1 MGAENGGMIVD
12 ISEDGLGF
20 QAVGRV
26 EKGAELEVSFSLSAG
41 YRISARA
48 RIAWVG
54 PKGNSGGTTFTR
66 LPADSRSIIREWVTK
81 TAEAE
86 AAREIAAAVQAEIAA
101 SEAETE
107 EPPLIIERIESPRAA
122 LAVPTIP
129 KKLATEAFVAA
140 ESLTESVEPPAQET
154 IQPEI
159 PAAEPLAAKSDVSST
174 AIPQTVIQQDLQRDI
189 PPEVRPNVQSDV
201 PQNVQD
207 NVQQNVQPDVAVAAE
222 PSVPPVVPPGAEP
235 VAEAVTQPLIQE
247 ALQRNP
253 ESLVSPDVQ
262 HDVPPTAPNDVQQDA
277 QTDIQASIE
286 PVSHPEIQ
294 SNLQAERDAPFA
306 LQPEAR
312 EKPVAS
318 PADTSPADTGR
329 ADISAGNASS
339 ADNLPPVMPVSPGMP
354 PEIPAAIAPRL
365 SAHAPE
371 NKPRATQ
378 TPVTPPRSEPPRPL
392 FPPRDTR
399 ELFSRS
405 PWISGQSV
413 PEEER
418 SHKGLI
424 AVIVICLLIAALVVS
439 VPYLRSHRQEIGERI
454 EDVGRSVAG
463 EPAQNAPAPSQQL
476 SQQSAQQPSQQTS
489 QPSAQIAAP
498 PSSAPSSS
506 GGAISEKPSS
516 AATKPPQVSAPSAS
530 AAAPATQLHPIVPAA
545 NASSGAAI
553 QNPPVTP
560 PLQAIPPAAGSTGL
574 LAAAGQ
580 TEFKQAQEYLNGT
593 AGVAADP
600 AEAAELFWRSLE
612 KGNTAAA
619 IPLADLYLQG
629 KGVSRSCLQA
639 RILLT
644 AASDKGNAEAI
655 QKLSQLPENCE

>member
-26 EKGAELEVSFSLSAG
+26 EKGTELEVSFSLSAG

-86 AAREIAAAVQAEIAA
+86 AAREIAAAVQAEITA
-101 SEAETE
+101 SETETE
-107 EPPLIIERIESPRAA
+107 EAPLIIERIESPRAA
-122 LAVPTIP
+122 LSVATIP
-129 KKLATEAFVAA
+129 KELATETFVAA
-140 ESLTESVEPPAQET
+140 ESLTESVEPPAQQA
-154 IQPEI
+154 IQPAI
-159 PAAEPLAAKSDVSST
+159 PAAKPLAAQPDVSST
-174 AIPQTVIQQDLQRDI
+174 AIPQTVIQQDLQRDV
-189 PPEVRPNVQSDV
+189 PPEVRPDVQSDV
-201 PQNVQD
+201 LQ
-207 NVQQNVQPDVAVAAE
+207 NVQQNVQPDVAVATE
-222 PSVPPVVPPGAEP
+222 PSVPPVVPPVAQP
-235 VAEAVTQPLIQE
+235 VAEAAAQPVIQE
-247 ALQRNP
+247 TLQQNLEP
-253 ESLVSPDVQ
+253 LLSEDVQ
-262 HDVPPTAPNDVQQDA
+262 HDVPPTAPDDVQQDV
-277 QTDIQASIE
+277 QTDVQASIE
-286 PVSHPEIQ
+286 PVSHSEIQ
-294 SNLQAERDAPFA
+294 SNLQAERAEPFA

-312 EKPVAS
+312 KEPVAS
-318 PADTSPADTGR
+318 LADTSPADTGR
-329 ADISAGNASS
+329 ADISAGDASS
-339 ADNLPPVMPVSPGMP
+339 ADDLPPAMPLPPGMS
-354 PEIPAAIAPRL
+354 PEIPAVIAPNL
-365 SAHAPE
+365 SAQAPE
-371 NKPRATQ
+371 NKPRATR
-378 TPVTPPRSEPPRPL
+378 TPATPPRSEPPRPL

-413 PEEER
+413 PEEEH

-424 AVIVICLLIAALVVS
+424 AVVVICLIIAASVVS
-439 VPYLRSHRQEIGERI
+439 VPYLRSHRQEIGARI
-454 EDVGRSVAG
+454 EDMGRSVAG
-463 EPAQNAPAPSQQL
+463 EPAQNAPAPSQQP

-489 QPSAQIAAP
+489 QPSTQIAAP

-506 GGAISEKPSS
+506 GGAISAKPST
-516 AATKPPQVSAPSAS
+516 APTEPPQASPPSAS
-530 AAAPATQLHPIVPAA
+530 TAAPGSQLHPSAPPA

-553 QNPPVTP
+553 QNPPVSP

-580 TEFKQAQEYLNGT
+580 TEFKQAQKYLNGT
-593 AGVAADP
+593 GSVAADP